1 MVKFGPLNE
10 VRKKGYSDIKNEI
23 IQRNKKHVQRNLE
36 LLSLFGS
43 DFRKCFYPFSHL
55 KNKKNLSVR
64 TIRIVS

>member
-43 DFRKCFYPFSHL
+43 DFRKCFYPF
-55 KNKKNLSVR
+55 
-64 TIRIVS
+64 